1 MNKFEIGSIVTIT
14 GRLTNKGECCSS
26 TPVTLFEVKV
36 ENTQIGDDVKVMKPR
51 PEIGTYVKHRTGRI
65 EKLVD
70 INRHGPILGNYGGAD
85 WMNVFD
91 LSETELKIVEVAE
104 KEAKEAEWRKQLEK
118 IPVDLLMEA
127 IKQRVK

>member
-1 MNKFEIGSIVTIT
+1 MNNIEIGSIVTAT
-14 GRLTNKGECCSS
+14 GRLIRIEESKCV
-26 TPVTLFEVKV
+26 PVTVFEVAV
-36 ENTQIGDDVKVMKPR
+36 ERSNPDDVKVVKPR

-65 EKLVD
+65 ETIAD
-70 INRHGPILGNYGGAD
+70 INRDGPILYHYGGAD

-91 LSETELKIVEVAE
+91 LSETELKAVEAE
-104 KEAKEAEWRKQLEK
+104 KKKAKEDEWRKQLEK

>member
-1 MNKFEIGSIVTIT
+1 MNKFEIGSIVTAT
-14 GRLTNKGECCSS
+14 GRLIRIEEIQDV
-26 TPVTLFEVKV
+26 PVTVFQVAV
-36 ENTQIGDDVKVMKPR
+36 EQSQLGDDVEVVKPR

-65 EKLVD
+65 ETIAD
-70 INRHGPILGNYGGAD
+70 INRHGPTLAHYGSCH

-118 IPVDLLMEA
+118 IPADLLMEA

>member
-1 MNKFEIGSIVTIT
+1 MNKFEIGSIVTAT
-14 GRLTNKGECCSS
+14 GRLIRIENSGIVPAT
-26 TPVTLFEVKV
+26 VFEVAV
-36 ENTQIGDDVKVMKPR
+36 EQSQLGAAAFVVKPR
-51 PEIGTYVKHRTGRI
+51 PEIGTYVKHRSGRI

-70 INRHGPILGNYGGAD
+70 INRHGPILAHYGGAD

-91 LSETELKIVEVAE
+91 VSEAELKIVEVAE
-104 KEAKEAEWRKQLEK
+104 KEAREDEWRKQLEK